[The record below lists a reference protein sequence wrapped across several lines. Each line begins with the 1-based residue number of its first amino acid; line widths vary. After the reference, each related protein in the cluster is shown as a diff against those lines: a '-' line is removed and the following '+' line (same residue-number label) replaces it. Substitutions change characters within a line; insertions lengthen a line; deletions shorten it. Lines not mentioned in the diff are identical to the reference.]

1 MAKRRTILISLT
13 VAALGI
19 TALFAARPFIEFIR
33 DPLFEE
39 TDTREY
45 PSRDEASSQMRL
57 GWLPELP
64 PSSRA
69 IREKRNIDHG
79 TIVVQFSFSPQDFPS
94 AFPAMTSLD
103 AARARQVGPQWIV
116 RRSDWIPAE
125 IRTGRTE
132 ALLSQGFRHFR
143 LDQPVGSK
151 SWYLL
156 IHPQRGVAYGWNSNA
171 G

>member
-1 MAKRRTILISLT
+1 MAKRRIILISASL
-13 VAALGI
+13 AAFGI
-19 TALFAARPFIEFIR
+19 IALFAAPSIIEFIR

-45 PSRDEASSQMRL
+45 PSREEAISQIQL
-57 GWLPELP
+57 GWLPQLP
-64 PSSRA
+64 PSSRS
-69 IREKRNIDHG
+69 IREKRNIDYG
-79 TIVVQFSFSPQDFPS
+79 TIVVQFSFSPQEFPS

-116 RRSDWIPAE
+116 RRADWIPAE
-125 IRTGRTE
+125 IRTGRTD
-132 ALLSQGFRHFR
+132 ALLSQGFQLFR
-143 LDQPVGSK
+143 LDEPVGSK

-156 IHPQRGVAYGWNSNA
+156 VHPQRGIAYGWNSNA